1 LKPLRIIL
9 PIVAIALSAGMAGF
23 LYATKPK
30 VEAEAPSERI
40 WQVSVMQ
47 AQPGPRSL
55 TMEVF
60 GTVVA
65 SRTVDLTPLVAGQ
78 VIDISPNLIAGGVV
92 REGDMLIQIDP
103 FDFQTEI
110 TIQQAELAQARS
122 KLAEIEAQIQDDR
135 QILATEREKIKLAQR
150 DVERRAALQE
160 RSVGSEK
167 ALDDA
172 RLTFKEYQ
180 LAALSRERDVH
191 QMQAQLEQQKARIAQ
206 LEALLSRREKDLQ
219 RATVRAP
226 YDAFVAETQTAI
238 GRYVRLGDPIATL
251 IEADSLEVR
260 FHVPLAT
267 FSRLAELGPIIDTP
281 TEIVW
286 RTGHTEWVFSGKVKR
301 QIAEIDPT
309 LGGVEIFSSI
319 ERGARRSI
327 LRPGAFVEVRLDL
340 GKADRV
346 SKVPSTA
353 VHNGQFVF
361 IVNDNRLEKRAID
374 TVGTTGDVFLVTGLR
389 PGEMVATSRF
399 PGMAAD
405 MKVLAAENSATP

>member
-1 LKPLRIIL
+1 MKSLRIIL
-9 PIVAIALSAGMAGF
+9 PIVIIALSAGMAGF
-23 LYATKPK
+23 LYATKPN
-30 VEAEAPSERI
+30 VEAETPTERV
-40 WQVSVMQ
+40 WQVAVTR
-47 AQPGPRSL
+47 AEPGPQSIGV
-55 TMEVF
+55 EVF

-78 VIDISPNLIAGGVV
+78 VIDISPNLIAGGTV
-92 REGDMLIQIDP
+92 RDGDLLIQIDP

-110 TIQQAELAQARS
+110 TIQRAELAQARS
-122 KLAEIEAQIQDDR
+122 KLDEIEAQIKDDR
-135 QILATEREKIKLAQR
+135 RILAIEREKTKLAQR

-180 LAALSRERDVH
+180 LVALSRERDLH

-226 YDAFVAETQTAI
+226 YDAFVAETQTAV

-267 FSRLAELGPIIDTP
+267 FPRLAELGPIIDTP

-286 RTGHTEWVFSGKVKR
+286 RAGDTEWVFSGKVKR

-309 LGGVEIFSSI
+309 LGGVQLFSSI
-319 ERGARRSI
+319 DGGAMKPI
-327 LRPGAFVEVRLDL
+327 LRPGAFVEVRLEL
-340 GKADRV
+340 GSAERV
-346 SKVPSTA
+346 AQVPSTA
-353 VHNGQFVF
+353 IHDGKFVF
-361 IVNDNRLEKRAID
+361 VVNDNRLEKRAID
-374 TVGTTGDVFLVTGLR
+374 TVGNTGDEFLVTGLK

-405 MKVLAAENSATP
+405 MKVVAAENSATP